1 MTYWEERAKE
11 IIKEETLSDKEIS
24 DEIERIVN
32 GMIDD
37 IEKEI
42 AKFYARYATSEG
54 ISMSEARKKVDAFDV
69 VKFANHAKQYV
80 NTRDFSDVAN
90 KELRAYNTKMY
101 VSREKLLKA
110 QIGLLV
116 TYTYAKL
123 ESQMHNYMESAYYRA
138 LKQQAGILGDTL
150 QVASTDVKAIVLAPF
165 QNSNWSRRLW
175 RDMRKT
181 RIQVQRAVTHVIVR
195 GRHPYEF
202 VKELRKESGNST
214 YEIRRLLITETARVQ
229 TIATKQHMLENQ
241 GPDAE
246 YKYVAKLDSKTTKTC
261 RGLNGK
267 VFKVKDMKPGVNA
280 PPMHP
285 FCRSSVVPYV
295 DYWREEF
302 FEKRKGKYA
311 FGGIVE

>member
-32 GMIDD
+32 EMIDD

-54 ISMSEARKKVDAFDV
+54 ISMSEARKNVDAFDV
-69 VKFANHAKQYV
+69 VKFANQAKQYV

-138 LKQQAGILGDTL
+138 LEQQAGILGETL
-150 QVASTDVKAIVLAPF
+150 QVSINDVKTIIFTPF
-165 QNSNWSRRLW
+165 EGHKWSTRLW
-175 RDMRKT
+175 SDMDVVRRHVQKT
-181 RIQVQRAVTHVIVR
+181 TRHVLLR

-202 VKELRKESGNST
+202 VKYLRKDTGATSYNA
-214 YEIRRLLITETARVQ
+214 RRLLISETARVQ
-229 TIATKQHMLENQ
+229 TLASKRHMLDQHGE
-241 GPDAE
+241 DAE
-246 YKYVAKLDSKTTKTC
+246 YEFVAKMDERTSKTC
-261 RGLNGK
+261 RSMNGK
-267 VFKVKDMKPGVNA
+267 VFKVKDMIPGVNA
-280 PPMHP
+280 PPMHVW
-285 FCRSSVVPYV
+285 CRSAVVPYV
-295 DYWREEF
+295 GNWRDKF
-302 FEKRKGKYA
+302 FAERKGKYNLSK
-311 FGGIVE
+311 FTE